1 MAVDWLIPADGELMK
16 ELEGCEFEV
25 TTASVVVV
33 SAVFLVHSFLSH
45 ITPHARK
52 IDGDKRRGRYAR
64 RFLVP
69 T

>member
-45 ITPHARK
+45 I
-52 IDGDKRRGRYAR
+52 I
-64 RFLVP
+64 
-69 T
+69 